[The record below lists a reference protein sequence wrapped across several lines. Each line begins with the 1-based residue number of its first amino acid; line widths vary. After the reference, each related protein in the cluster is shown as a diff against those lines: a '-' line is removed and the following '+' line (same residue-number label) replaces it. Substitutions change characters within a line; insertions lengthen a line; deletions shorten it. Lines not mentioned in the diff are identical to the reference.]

1 MPTTMIV
8 PDAAFQ
14 DRTMRLS
21 TLRVCATLNH
31 LNCDVLTVMDPAKP
45 KQFPAGRVAG
55 MDFTQG
61 ALWASEASV
70 DARQP
75 YMVGEHT

>member
-14 DRTMRLS
+14 DPTMPLS
-21 TLRVCATLNH
+21 TLRVCATLH
-31 LNCDVLTVMDPAKP
+31 DLNCDVLTVMDPAKP

-55 MDFTQG
+55 TDFTQG
-61 ALWASEASV
+61 ALWAREASFV
-70 DARQP
+70 ARQP
-75 YMVGEHT
+75 YMVGERT

>member
-21 TLRVCATLNH
+21 TLRVYATLNYPSG
-31 LNCDVLTVMDPAKP
+31 DVFTVIDPVKP
-45 KQFPAGRVAG
+45 KQFPAGQVA
-55 MDFTQG
+55 
-61 ALWASEASV
+61 WAREASV
-70 DARQP
+70 VARQP

>member
-14 DRTMRLS
+14 DRTVRLS
-21 TLRVCATLNH
+21 TLRVCATLNN
-31 LNCDVLTVMDPAKP
+31 LNCDVLTVMDAASP
-45 KQFPAGRVAG
+45 KQFPSGRVVG

-70 DARQP
+70 VARQP
-75 YMVGEHT
+75 YMAGEHT